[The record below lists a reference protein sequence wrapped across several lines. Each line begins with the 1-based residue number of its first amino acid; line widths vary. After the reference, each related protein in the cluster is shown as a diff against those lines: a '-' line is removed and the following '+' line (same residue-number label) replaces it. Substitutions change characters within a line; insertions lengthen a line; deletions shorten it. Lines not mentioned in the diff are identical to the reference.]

1 MDINPE
7 TLTAL
12 KKKASASIKRILY
25 IDLKPELPDFDDKVE
40 ELVQRL
46 LQDGPSTLES
56 EQALFNDFFKTF
68 YKISNET
75 SLKEYLSSN
84 NLMMRGKP
92 NKPQVELDA
101 SYVVIENNP
110 APIQPAI
117 VETIGELPAQ
127 KHIPA
132 AREVIKEE
140 DIPVNNALLK
150 ETFEI

>member
-12 KKKASASIKRILY
+12 KKKASASLRRILY
-25 IDLKPELPDFDDKVE
+25 IDLKPELPDFDDKVD

-46 LQDGPSTLES
+46 LQDGPTTLES
-56 EQALFNDFFKTF
+56 EQAHFTNFFKSF
-68 YKISNET
+68 YEISNEK

-84 NLMMRGKP
+84 NLMMRGKSS
-92 NKPQVELDA
+92 KPQVELDA
-101 SYVVIENNP
+101 SYVVIEKNS
-110 APIQPAI
+110 APVQPAI
-117 VETIGELPAQ
+117 VETIGELPPQ

-140 DIPVNNALLK
+140 DIPK
-150 ETFEI
+150 